1 MPTRTYGAALFA
13 DISGFTPLTEALA
26 RSLGPQRGSEE
37 LTRTLDLV
45 YDALIIEIHHYGGTV
60 ISFSGDAITCWFD
73 GDDASRATTCALA
86 MQKRMKQFAV
96 IELPNEQTAHL
107 AMKVA
112 VARGSVQRFVVG
124 DPDILLLDVM
134 AGVTLDRLAAAEH
147 HAMRGEVILDHAAA
161 VSLGRAAHIV
171 EWRVD
176 SGDGAR
182 FAVVKGFTKP
192 ASPCPWPPLAPDALT
207 EDQVRPWVFPPVFER
222 LRSGQGEFVA
232 ELRPAVTLF
241 LRFIGIDYDNDPEAT
256 QKLDAYIRWVE
267 GILARY
273 DGYLMQITIGDKGS
287 YLYAVFGA
295 PVAHGDDP
303 RRAAAAALDLRAI
316 PPELSFIH
324 PVQIGIT
331 RGRMRAGPYGGVA
344 RHTYGVIGD
353 TINLAARLMQH
364 AEPGQILVTDAI
376 AEAID
381 DWFLM
386 DRLAA
391 ITVKGKS
398 EPVAVA
404 ALTGPR
410 PQQRGLQ
417 EVAYALPMV
426 GRQAELALI
435 SGRLLEATAGRGQI
449 VGITADAGMGK
460 SRLLAE
466 VIRQAGSRGFVGYGG
481 AAQSFGTNNSYL
493 AWAPIWQAF
502 FGLDTAT
509 SMDEQIQ
516 TLTERIAS
524 LDPSLLPRLPLL
536 GIVLNLPI
544 PDNDL
549 TQSLDAKLRKS
560 SLEAL
565 LVDCLRARVR
575 GADGFVAPHLIILED
590 THWMDPLSNDLVDVL
605 GRAIADL
612 PVMIVLSYRPPEI
625 DRLQVPNISFLPHF
639 TKVALKDF
647 SPDEAKRLIL
657 LKLEQLTGAE
667 AAVPEAFV
675 EQLTTRAQGNPFYIE
690 ELINYLNDKG
700 IEPSDVQG
708 LAALDLPTSLHSLI
722 LSRIDRLTESQKI
735 TIKVASVI
743 GRLFRVRWLWGAY
756 PGLGSEAQVR
766 ADLAT
771 LHRLDLTPED
781 QPEPELV
788 YIFKHII
795 TEEVAYESLL
805 TAMRTQFH
813 GNLAQFIESE
823 YRDQVDQQ
831 LDLLAFHYFH
841 SANDD
846 KKREYLLRAGD
857 AAQAAYANDAAID
870 YYQRLLPLL
879 NGVDCVEVTLK
890 LGQVLELVGRWDE
903 VDALYRQGLAEAQA
917 LGDRRAEA
925 QCRSAIGWLLRKR
938 NQNAEASLWLA
949 QAQEVF
955 EQLGDQAGLG
965 QTLHFAGA
973 VATQQGDRARAREL
987 WQQSLEIRRQIG
999 EKATVATLLN
1009 NLGIVAHLEGN
1020 YDEALEFY
1028 DESLALATEMGDR
1041 LAIARALNNRGMI
1054 YWDTSDFTAARTQ
1067 LEASLALRREVGDR
1081 WGVANGL
1088 NNLGRVARD
1097 LGDYAGARRFFTESL
1112 TTNRELGDR
1121 GAIAYLLE
1129 DFASLA
1135 ALENQPERAL
1145 RLAAAAEALR
1155 ETVGAPLS
1163 EPEQKRLAQTLAPV
1177 QESLGAEIS
1186 AARWAD
1192 GRTLTFEQAIDMALL
1207 SA

>member
-1 MPTRTYGAALFA
+1 M
-13 DISGFTPLTEALA
+13 TEVLA

-37 LTRTLDLV
+37 LTRILDLV
-45 YDALIIEIHHYGGTV
+45 YDALIIQIHHFGGTV

-86 MQKRMKQFAV
+86 MQAAMKQFAA
-96 IELPNEQTAHL
+96 IELPDGEMAHL

-112 VARGSVQRFVVG
+112 VALGSVQRFVVG
-124 DPDILLLDVM
+124 DPNILLLDVM
-134 AGVTLDRLAAAEH
+134 AGVTLDHLAAAEH

-161 VSLGRAAHIV
+161 AALGRRAHIV
-171 EWRVD
+171 ERRSD
-176 SGDGAR
+176 SSSGLR
-182 FAVVKGFTKP
+182 FAVVKGLTRT
-192 ASPCPWPPLAPDALT
+192 AAPCPWPPLPARGLS
-207 EDQVRPWVFPPVFER
+207 EEQVRSWVFPPVFER
-222 LRSGQGEFVA
+222 LRGGQGEFVA

-241 LRFIGIDYDNDPEAT
+241 LRFIGINYDDDPDAA
-256 QKLDAYIRWVE
+256 QKLDAYICWVE

-316 PPELSFIH
+316 PPELGFIQ

-331 RGRMRAGPYGGVA
+331 RGRMRAGPYGGVE

-353 TINLAARLMQH
+353 SINLAARLMQH

-376 AEAID
+376 AEAVD
-381 DWFLM
+381 DWFVL
-386 DRLAA
+386 DRLPP
-391 ITVKGKS
+391 IRVKGKS
-398 EPVAVA
+398 EPVAIA
-404 ALTGPR
+404 ALTSSR

-417 EVAYALPMV
+417 EVSYALPMV
-426 GRQAELALI
+426 GRQEELALI
-435 SGRLLEATAGRGQI
+435 DSRLAEAAGGHGQI
-449 VGITADAGMGK
+449 VGLTAEAGMGK

-466 VIRQAGSRGFVGYGG
+466 VIRQAAGRGFVGYGG
-481 AAQSFGTNNSYL
+481 AAQSFGAKNSYL
-493 AWAPIWQAF
+493 AWTPIWQAF
-502 FGLDTAT
+502 FGLDSAAPA
-509 SMDEQIQ
+509 DEQIQ
-516 TLTERIAS
+516 TLAERLTL
-524 LDPSLLPRLPLL
+524 LDPALLPRLPLL

-549 TQSLDAKLRKS
+549 TRSLDAKLRKT

-575 GADGFVAPHLIILED
+575 GADSGRAPHMLILED
-590 THWMDPLSNDLVDVL
+590 THWLDPLSGDLVDVL

-612 PVMIVLSYRPPEI
+612 PVMVVLSYRPPEI
-625 DRLQVPNISFLPHF
+625 DRLQAPSVSLLPHF
-639 TKVALKDF
+639 TEVALQDF
-647 SPDEAKRLIL
+647 SPDEARQLIL
-657 LKLEQLTGAE
+657 LKVEQLTGAQ
-667 AAVPEAFV
+667 AAVPPAFV
-675 EQLTTRAQGNPFYIE
+675 EQLTARAQGNPFYIE
-690 ELINYLNDKG
+690 ELINYLNDRG
-700 IEPSDVQG
+700 IEPTDVQA
-708 LAALDLPTSLHSLI
+708 LAGLDLPTSLHSLI
-722 LSRIDRLTESQKI
+722 LSRIDQLTESQKI

-756 PGLGSEAQVR
+756 PSLGPEPQVK
-766 ADLAT
+766 ADLNT
-771 LHRLDLTPED
+771 LDRLDLTPED
-781 QPEPELV
+781 QPEPEPI
-788 YIFKHII
+788 YIFKHIV

-813 GNLAQFIESE
+813 GNLAHFIERE
-823 YRDQVDQQ
+823 YPDQVEQQ
-831 LDLLAFHYFH
+831 LDLLAFHYSH

-857 AAQAAYANDAAID
+857 AAHAAYANDAAID
-870 YYQRLLPLL
+870 YYQRLLPLV
-879 NGVDCVEVTLK
+879 NGVDCVEVLLK

-903 VDALYRQGLAEAQA
+903 VDALYRRGLAEAQE

-925 QCRSAIGWLLRKR
+925 RCQSAIGWLLRKR
-938 NQNAEASLWLA
+938 NQNVEAAQWLA

-955 EQLGDQAGLG
+955 EQLDDQAGLG

-973 VATQQGDRARAREL
+973 VATQQGDRDRAREL

-999 EKATVATLLN
+999 EKAVVATLLN

-1028 DESLALATEMGDR
+1028 DESLALASELGDR
-1041 LAIARALNNRGMI
+1041 LAMARALNNRGMI
-1054 YWDTSDFTAARTQ
+1054 YRDTSDFTAARAQ

-1088 NNLGRVARD
+1088 NNLGQVARE
-1097 LGDYAGARRFFTESL
+1097 LGDYASARRFFTESL
-1112 TTNRELGDR
+1112 MMNRELGDR

-1135 ALENQPERAL
+1135 AVEDQPLRAL
-1145 RLAAAAEALR
+1145 RLAAAAETLR

-1177 QESLGAEIS
+1177 RASLGDG
-1186 AARWAD
+1186 AATDAWAA
-1192 GRTLTFEQAIDMALL
+1192 GRTLTFDQAIEMAL
-1207 SA
+1207 S

>member
-1 MPTRTYGAALFA
+1 MPTRTHGAALFA

-26 RSLGPQRGSEE
+26 QSLGPQRGSEE
-37 LTRTLDLV
+37 LTRILDLV
-45 YDALIIEIHHYGGTV
+45 YDALIIKIHNFGGAV

-73 GDDASRATTCALA
+73 GDNATRATTCALA
-86 MQKRMKQFAV
+86 MQTAMKQFIA
-96 IELPNEQTAHL
+96 IELPDGEFAHL

-112 VARGSVQRFVVG
+112 VALGSVRRFVVG

-134 AGVTLDRLAAAEH
+134 AGVTLDHLAAAEH
-147 HAMRGEVILDHAAA
+147 HALKGEVILDHAAA
-161 VSLGRAAHIV
+161 RALGRHAHIV
-171 EWRVD
+171 EWRAAAN
-176 SGDGAR
+176 DGAR
-182 FAVVKGFTKP
+182 FAVVRGLTRP
-192 ASPCPWPPLAPDALT
+192 AHPCPWPPLPAGGLT
-207 EDQVRPWVFPPVFER
+207 EDQARPWVFPPIFER

-241 LRFIGIDYDNDPEAT
+241 LRFIGINYDDDPAAG

-316 PPELSFIH
+316 PPELSFIQ

-353 TINLAARLMQH
+353 TINLSARLMQH

-376 AEAID
+376 AEAVD
-381 DWFLM
+381 DWFLL
-386 DRLAA
+386 DRLSP

-398 EPVAVA
+398 EPVAVC
-404 ALTGPR
+404 ALAGPR

-417 EVAYALPMV
+417 EVSYTLPMV
-426 GRQAELALI
+426 GRQEELALI
-435 SGRLLEATAGRGQI
+435 DGRLAEATAGHGQI
-449 VGITADAGMGK
+449 VGITAEAGMGK

-466 VIRQAGSRGFVGYGG
+466 VIRQAAGRGFVEYGG

-493 AWAPIWQAF
+493 AWTPIWQAF
-502 FGLDTAT
+502 FGLDAAAPV
-509 SMDEQIQ
+509 DEQIQ
-516 TLTERIAS
+516 TVTERLTA

-549 TQSLDAKLRKS
+549 TRSLDAKLRKT

-565 LVDCLRARVR
+565 LVDCVRARVR
-575 GADGFVAPHLIILED
+575 GADMPSAPHLLILED
-590 THWMDPLSNDLVDVL
+590 THWLDPLSADLVDAL

-612 PVMIVLSYRPPEI
+612 PVVVVLSYRPPEI
-625 DRLQVPNISFLPHF
+625 DRLQAPSLSLLPHY
-639 TKVALKDF
+639 TEVVLKDF
-647 SPDEAKRLIL
+647 SPEEARRLIL
-657 LKLEQLTGAE
+657 LKLEQLTGVE
-667 AAVPEAFV
+667 AAVPPAFV

-690 ELINYLNDKG
+690 ELINYLNDRG
-700 IEPSDVQG
+700 IEPGDVG
-708 LAALDLPTSLHSLI
+708 ALATLDLPTSLHSLI
-722 LSRIDRLTESQKI
+722 LSRIDQLTESQKI

-756 PGLGSEAQVR
+756 PGLGAETQVK

-781 QPEPELV
+781 QPEPEQV
-788 YIFKHII
+788 YIFKHIV
-795 TEEVAYESLL
+795 TEEVAYASLL

-813 GNLAQFIESE
+813 GNLAQFIERA
-823 YRDQVDQQ
+823 YPDQIDQQ
-831 LDLLAFHYFH
+831 LDLLAFHYAH
-841 SANDD
+841 SSNDD

-857 AAQAAYANDAAID
+857 AAHAAYANDAALD
-870 YYQRLLPLL
+870 YYRRLLPLV
-879 NGVDCVEVTLK
+879 NGADCVEVILK

-903 VDALYRQGLAEAQA
+903 VDALYRRGLAEAEA

-925 QCRSAIGWLLRKR
+925 RCQSAIGWLLRKR
-938 NQNAEASLWLA
+938 NQNAEAAQWLA
-949 QAQEVF
+949 EAQVVF

-973 VATQQGDRARAREL
+973 VATQQGDRDRAREL
-987 WQQSLEIRRQIG
+987 WQQSLQIRRDIG
-999 EKATVATLLN
+999 EKAVVATLLN

-1028 DESLALATEMGDR
+1028 DESLALATELGDR
-1041 LAIARALNNRGMI
+1041 LSMARALNNRGMI
-1054 YWDTSDFTAARTQ
+1054 YRDTSDFTAARTQ

-1088 NNLGRVARD
+1088 NNLGQVARE
-1097 LGDYAGARRFFTESL
+1097 LGDYASARRFFTESL
-1112 TTNRELGDR
+1112 TINRELGDR

-1135 ALENQPERAL
+1135 AVENQPQRAL
-1145 RLAAAAEALR
+1145 RLAAAAETLR
-1155 ETVGAPLS
+1155 ETLGAPLS
-1163 EPEQKRLAQTLAPV
+1163 EPEQKRLTQALAPV
-1177 QESLGAEIS
+1177 RESLGEAR
-1186 AARWAD
+1186 AADTWAS
-1192 GRTLTFEQAIDMALL
+1192 GRQLTFEQAIEIALT
-1207 SA
+1207 AA